1 MTYNSGA
8 NILLV
13 EDEDQL
19 RSLCRRALEA
29 DGATVVEAHDGET
42 ALTRVQEWSPSFD
55 LVITDLA
62 MPGLGGR
69 EIAEVLSVFRPELP
83 VLAIS
88 GDPGTPDRRLPMLLK
103 PFSLA
108 DLVEAAGLLRTRASR
123 MREWAQE
130 KRFRARQAR
139 QVALEMQAR
148 TAALRDKVDLLA
160 VARELQRLDRG
171 GIIATR

>member
-1 MTYNSGA
+1 
-8 NILLV
+8 
-13 EDEDQL
+13 
-19 RSLCRRALEA
+19 
-29 DGATVVEAHDGET
+29 
-42 ALTRVQEWSPSFD
+42 
-55 LVITDLA
+55 

-88 GDPGTPDRRLPMLLK
+88 GDPGTPDRRLPK

-160 VARELQRLDRG
+160 VALERLRLDRG